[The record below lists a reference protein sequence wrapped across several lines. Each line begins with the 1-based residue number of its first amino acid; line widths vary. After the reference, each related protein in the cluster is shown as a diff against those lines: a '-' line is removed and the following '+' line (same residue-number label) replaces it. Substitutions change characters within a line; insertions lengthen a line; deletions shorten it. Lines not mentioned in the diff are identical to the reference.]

1 MTDLTARDAKYVS
14 TLLAGIRTI
23 RDFKPQLGRGQ
34 GVSLAQFQEF
44 YGADPLYHWVG
55 FDSDLMYAAH
65 RAGGAMTSLYRH
77 LGSGCEHLFR
87 EVISDHLGLTEAQMK
102 WEYVVGAEDVEVFPG
117 APEPV
122 VHGEAI
128 EEVAGSAEDVDEPG
142 NGEAKKG
149 KKNSLDGRIDIADL
163 VDPEKRARVEAWI
176 ERLRAGKAVEWS
188 PLGTVF
194 EVRQGYKSMDAKRQA
209 ADIANAAQAL
219 GRQRLPVLVLFSN
232 QIDPTLAKRYLL
244 SGWGLLRG
252 VVGTNAGG
260 DDPLAS
266 TYAFMDQV
274 VGYDLTA
281 FFERNTD
288 KIRGEVQVILDSLLK
303 TD

>member
-1 MTDLTARDAKYVS
+1 MTDSAYVD

-34 GVSLAQFQEF
+34 GVSLEQFQEF

-87 EVISDHLGLTEAQMK
+87 AVIHDHLGLSEAQMK
-102 WEYVVGAEDVEVFPG
+102 WEYVVGAEDVDVFAG
-117 APEPV
+117 TPEPV

-128 EEVAGSAEDVDEPG
+128 EEVAGAAEDLEEPG
-142 NGEAKKG
+142 GGELPKG
-149 KKNSLDGRIDIADL
+149 KKNTLDGRIDIAD
-163 VDPEKRARVEAWI
+163 VADAGARERVEGWLG
-176 ERLRAGKAVEWS
+176 RLQQAQTVQWS
-188 PLGTVF
+188 PLGAVF
-194 EVRQGYKSMDAKRQA
+194 EIRQGYKSMDAKRQA

-219 GRQRLPVLVLFSN
+219 GRQRLPVLALFSN
-232 QIDPTLAKRYLL
+232 QIDPALVRRYSL
-244 SGWGLLRG
+244 SGWGILRG
-252 VVGTNAGG
+252 VIAPSAGH
-260 DDPLAS
+260 DDSLVS

-274 VGYDLTA
+274 VEYDLRA
-281 FFERNTD
+281 FFERNTAQ
-288 KIRGEVQVILDSLLK
+288 IRAEVQAILDSLLK
-303 TD
+303 AA